1 MREISS
7 AAGRDN
13 KNRNHRISSR
23 QAELDR
29 EIANMVQ
36 AIAIIGISPAISQ
49 RLIAAE
55 RERDDLRKLAAS
67 KPIGCRLS
75 DIVPRYKRLVA
86 DIPGA
91 LAHDVTRSRA
101 MLREIFGEI
110 RLVESG
116 PDSLRSLNRPSS
128 GWQ

>member
-1 MREISS
+1 
-7 AAGRDN
+7 
-13 KNRNHRISSR
+13 
-23 QAELDR
+23 
-29 EIANMVQ
+29 MVQ

-86 DIPGA
+86 DLPGA

-116 PDSLRSLNRPSS
+116 PELFAEFESPLQRLAIRVR
-128 GWQ
+128 